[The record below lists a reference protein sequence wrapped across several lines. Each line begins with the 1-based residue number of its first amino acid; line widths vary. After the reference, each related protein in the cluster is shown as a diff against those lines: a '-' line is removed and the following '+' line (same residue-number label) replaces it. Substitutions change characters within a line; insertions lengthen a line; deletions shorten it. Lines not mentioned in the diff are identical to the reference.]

1 MIKKNDTSS
10 QISQTHS
17 TRVNDSV
24 NVDRKR
30 FQYTTYTTSSV
41 ETLNIAVINLLRFLC
56 KNNIR
61 LVFTPICFVG
71 RFMFYLCYFY
81 LFTYSGV
88 QHELFTYSDHMNSP
102 LQKVNSCVTQFLV
115 VCVIFCG
122 TLFVFAPFTSPSILR
137 QTLIIDSCL
146 MGSPNS
152 ISSSYMN

>member
-1 MIKKNDTSS
+1 
-10 QISQTHS
+10 
-17 TRVNDSV
+17 
-24 NVDRKR
+24 
-30 FQYTTYTTSSV
+30 
-41 ETLNIAVINLLRFLC
+41 
-56 KNNIR
+56 
-61 LVFTPICFVG
+61 
-71 RFMFYLCYFY
+71 MFYLCYFY
-81 LFTYSGV
+81 LFPYSGV

-102 LQKVNSCVTQFLV
+102 LYKVNSCVTQFLV